1 MYFHITR
8 IIDLNKIEHDAGGG
22 WRDFVSE
29 DCVDLF
35 WMIFSHCCIMYRS
48 VMCQVVC
55 ENLSLHLYCGSER
68 TLYERVDKKIDLNEN
83 VCMRFQMRNPYK
95 KTKMLFVPY
104 ALRNVKMWIRS
115 ECNTK
120 VVWILLIDQWKKM
133 FVDSDCKICKLNKR
147 SGMNI

>member
-68 TLYERVDKKIDLNEN
+68 TLYEKVDKKLIW
-83 VCMRFQMRNPYK
+83 MRMFAWDSKWGIPLKN
-95 KTKMLFVPY
+95 KMLFVPY